1 MPIFVTGGTGFLGK
15 QVIKELNRLDEDVHL
30 LVRKNSNVEEID
42 NKRLKIFPGDVTNIR
57 TIREALKGCKT
68 IFHMASLVKA
78 WVRNPSEFY
87 RVNVEGLK
95 NVMECALEEGVSK
108 FVYTSSF
115 MAIGP
120 SNGKINTEETQ
131 HDPDHLHNHYERT
144 KYIADQL
151 TAGYLNKGLPVIT
164 VYPCVIYGPGEITEG
179 NLVVRIILDFLEQK
193 IPGILGDGSKLW
205 NYVFVTDVVKGHL
218 LAMEKGKI
226 GEKYILG
233 GENIS
238 MGNFF
243 KLIEALSGI
252 NAPRRH
258 IPFWIAKMS
267 ARYDELIA
275 RISGKTPKHTP
286 SIIEIYK
293 HDWAFSSEKAE
304 QELGYTH
311 ISLKEGLD
319 RTLDWIYKTPGCKPP
334 FEKGSA
340 DPLWSA

>member
-15 QVIKELNRLDEDVHL
+15 QLIKELNCLDEEVHL
-30 LVRKNSNVEEID
+30 LVRKNSNLKEID
-42 NKRLKIFPGDVTNIR
+42 HKRLKIFLGDVTNVR
-57 TIREALKGCKT
+57 TIREAIKGCKT

-78 WVRNPSEFY
+78 WTLNPAEFY
-87 RVNVEGLK
+87 QVNVEGLK
-95 NVMECALEEGVSK
+95 NVMECAMEEDITK
-108 FVYTSSF
+108 FIYTSSF

-151 TAGYLNKGLPVIT
+151 IPAYLNRGLPVIT

-218 LAMEKGKI
+218 LAMKKGKV
-226 GEKYILG
+226 GQKYILG
-233 GENIS
+233 GENVS
-238 MGNFF
+238 MDNFF
-243 KLIEALSGI
+243 KLLETSSGV
-252 NAPRRH
+252 NAPKRH

-267 ARYDELIA
+267 ARCEELIA

-286 SIIEIYK
+286 AIIEIYK

-311 ISLKEGLD
+311 IPLKEGLE
-319 RTLDWIYKTPGCKPP
+319 RTLDWIYKTL
-334 FEKGSA
+334 GSNRTKTK
-340 DPLWSA
+340 

>member
-1 MPIFVTGGTGFLGK
+1 MSIFVTGGTGFLGK
-15 QVIKELNRLDEDVHL
+15 QLIKELNSLDEDVHL
-30 LVRKNSNVEEID
+30 LVRNNSNVKEID

-57 TIREALKGCKT
+57 TIREAIKGCKT
-68 IFHMASLVKA
+68 VFHMASLVKA
-78 WVRNPSEFY
+78 WVRNPAEFY
-87 RVNVEGLK
+87 QVNVEGLK
-95 NVMECALEEGVSK
+95 NVMECALEEDVTK
-108 FVYTSSF
+108 FIYTSSF

-131 HDPDHLHNHYERT
+131 HNPDHLHNHYERT

-151 TAGYLNKGLPVIT
+151 ISEYLNKGLPIIT

-179 NLVVRIILDFLEQK
+179 NLVVRIILDFLERK

-205 NYVFVTDVVKGHL
+205 NYAFITDVAKGHL

-258 IPFWIAKMS
+258 IPFWIAKLS

-304 QELGYTH
+304 RELGYTH
-311 ISLKEGLD
+311 IPLKEGLEQ
-319 RTLDWIYKTPGCKPP
+319 TLDWIYKTR
-334 FEKGSA
+334 GSTRTKTK
-340 DPLWSA
+340 

>member
-15 QVIKELNRLDEDVHL
+15 QFVKELGYLDEDVHL
-30 LVRKNSNVEEID
+30 LVRKNSNVKEID
-42 NKRLKIFPGDVTNIR
+42 NKRLKILEGDVTNIHTVR
-57 TIREALKGCKT
+57 KAIKGCKMV
-68 IFHMASLVKA
+68 FHMASLVKA
-78 WVRNPSEFY
+78 WVHNPSEFCL
-87 RVNVEGLK
+87 VNVEGLR
-95 NVMECALEEGVSK
+95 NVMECALEEGVTK

-131 HDPDHLHNHYERT
+131 HNPDHLHNHYERT
-144 KYIADQL
+144 KYIADKL
-151 TAGYLNKGLPVIT
+151 IPEYLNKGLPVIT

-179 NLVVRIILDFLEQK
+179 NLVVRIILDFLGQK

-205 NYVFVTDVVKGHL
+205 NYAFITDVVKGHL
-218 LAMEKGKI
+218 LAMDKGKV

-243 KLIEALSGI
+243 KLLETLSGI
-252 NAPRRH
+252 NAPRRR

-267 ARYDELIA
+267 ARCDELIA
-275 RISGKTPKHTP
+275 RTSGKTPKHTP

-311 ISLKEGLD
+311 IPLKEGLE
-319 RTLDWIYKTPGCKPP
+319 RTLDWIYKNRNI
-334 FEKGSA
+334 SYR
-340 DPLWSA
+340 